1 VPFRG
6 FPEWRRDDGAI
17 TSLEDSSYR
26 LPTVSN
32 RSIVS
37 GVHSGPTASDLG
49 REEFMDFIER
59 LFGISPDAG
68 SGATE
73 AMIVLVPLSIVAFLA
88 YRRIRQ
94 DSTRPPATGPR

>member
-1 VPFRG
+1 MTAPS
-6 FPEWRRDDGAI
+6 PLSKTRRTDCRLSQTGV
-17 TSLEDSSYR
+17 SSQ
-26 LPTVSN
+26 
-32 RSIVS
+32 

>member
-1 VPFRG
+1 
-6 FPEWRRDDGAI
+6 
-17 TSLEDSSYR
+17 
-26 LPTVSN
+26 
-32 RSIVS
+32 
-37 GVHSGPTASDLG
+37 
-49 REEFMDFIER
+49 MDFIER